1 MDALTSQAPKAPG
14 LLQTAE
20 LLLRT
25 PDKLLD
31 QVHEGGA
38 ATREL
43 PARLI
48 LLSAIG
54 FGAYGFIVG
63 LARSPLQGLLAA
75 PKLVFVALGSLVIC
89 LPALHVYGR
98 LLGSK
103 ARLDEAVGEALTAI
117 ATAGMTLLALCPVL
131 LVFTRIIA
139 PTLGVYLYTILGA
152 AALLAFACLR
162 GIFVLFRAMRRGD
175 RPAFHLLAWTALFGL
190 VGLQCA
196 WLVRPFIGAPSA
208 TPQAL
213 VLTRPLERTA
223 FDALQRTASSAIE
236 TALSDRVAPR

>member
-1 MDALTSQAPKAPG
+1 MNAPTQVSPQKGPG
-14 LLQTAE
+14 LLHTAE

-25 PDKLLD
+25 PEKLLE
-31 QVHEGGA
+31 QVHAGGA

-48 LLSAIG
+48 LLAAIG

-63 LARSPLQGLLAA
+63 LAHSPLQGLLAA
-75 PKLVFVALGSLVIC
+75 PKLVFVALGSLVVC

-98 LLGSK
+98 LLGSE

-131 LVFTRIIA
+131 LVFTRILA
-139 PTLGVYLYTILGA
+139 PTLGVYLYTVLGA
-152 AALLAFACLR
+152 AGLLAFACLR
-162 GIFVLFRAMRRGD
+162 GILVLFRAMRRAD
-175 RPAFHLLAWTALFGL
+175 RPAFHLLAWTLIFGL

-208 TPQAL
+208 SDRV

-223 FDALQRTASSAIE
+223 FDALQRTVAGAVE
-236 TALSDRVAPR
+236 TALR

>member
-1 MDALTSQAPKAPG
+1 MNASTHTAPAPTAKSPG

-20 LLLRT
+20 LLLRS
-25 PDKLLD
+25 PDQLLD
-31 QVHEGGA
+31 KVHQGGA
-38 ATREL
+38 ATRDL

-63 LARSPLQGLLAA
+63 LAHSPLQGLLAA

-103 ARLDEAVGEALTAI
+103 ARLDEAIGEALTAI

-131 LVFTRIIA
+131 LVFTRVIA

-162 GIFVLFRAMRRGD
+162 GILVLYQAMRRGR
-175 RPAFHLLAWTALFGL
+175 RPAFHLFAWTAIFGL

-196 WLVRPFIGAPSA
+196 WLIRPFIGAPSD
-208 TPQAL
+208 TKQL

-223 FDALQRTASSAIE
+223 FDALQRTAVKAVE
-236 TALSDRVAPR
+236 TALR